1 MNPAPHDSAIMATDT
16 GARSAPRHSFF
27 WEKDWDWRWSTRIPL
42 PLRVFLAWTAVG
54 VFLSVPEMFAG
65 AAWPVLLSKVLEAW
79 TWALL
84 TPAILLID
92 RKLTSTDQNVI
103 RLVPLFFLLSIP
115 FSIAHAYLAALISY
129 PVPQIWW
136 NPLRKEGYIVYYL
149 IGGWQ
154 TFAGFIAILQALKY
168 NGRFLTGRLQLERV
182 EKTLI
187 EARLNILRLQLEPH
201 FLFNAL
207 NAISSELSVDPKLAR
222 DMISDLG
229 ALLRRSLDCQDRS
242 EIALADEMTLLE
254 HYLSIQRVRFGD
266 RLQISVDVEPQAL
279 FTMVPSMLLQPLVE
293 NAIRHGIERRMS
305 GGTILIAASRT
316 EDLLQV
322 QVLDDGVGLPRN
334 WQPDSSTGVGLRVTR
349 ERLEALYPEVGA
361 DCFTIRRRKG
371 GGTEVIIHIPW
382 YKAESGAHE
391 AAA

>member
-1 MNPAPHDSAIMATDT
+1 MNPAPHDSAIMAAST
-16 GARSAPRHSFF
+16 GPRSTPRHFF
-27 WEKDWDWRWSTRIPL
+27 WEKGWNWGWPTRIPL
-42 PLRVFLAWTAVG
+42 ALRVFLAWTAVG
-54 VFLSVPEMFAG
+54 LFQSVPEMVAG
-65 AAWPVLLSKVLEAW
+65 AGWPVPVAKVLEGW

-84 TPAILLID
+84 TPAVLLID
-92 RKLTSTDQNVI
+92 RKVTSTEQNVI

-115 FSIAHAYLAALISY
+115 FSVAHAYLAALISY
-129 PVPQIWW
+129 PFPQIWW
-136 NPLRKEGYIVYYL
+136 DPLRNKEYIVYYL

-154 TFAGFIAILQALKY
+154 TFAAFIAILQALKY

-229 ALLRRSLDCQDRS
+229 TLLRRSLDCQDRA
-242 EIALADEMTLLE
+242 EIALADELTLLE

-266 RLQISVDVEPQAL
+266 RLQISVHVEPEAL

-305 GGTILIAASRT
+305 GGTIIISASRV
-316 EDLLQV
+316 EDFLQV
-322 QVLDDGVGLPRN
+322 LVLDDGVGLPRN
-334 WQPDSSTGVGLRVTR
+334 WQPDSSKGIGLRVTR

-371 GGTEVIIHIPW
+371 GGTEVVIHIPW
-382 YKAESGAHE
+382 YETENGAHE
-391 AAA
+391 AVT